1 MSSLQYVV
9 PCIDDLRMEV
19 QRTFGILPCMF
30 QAQDAI
36 AQLKQKDCIMISPT
50 GSGKTLTFWILLLFN
65 NNRIIIIIT
74 ALNILGDKNVEEL
87 LRLGITAANVTGAS
101 ATNDLFKVSF
111 LFHHQPHTLIK
122 RQYRKLKMGSTE
134 WLWQVPRKFSMIVT
148 SETSGS

>member
-9 PCIDDLRMEV
+9 PSIDDLCMEV

-30 QAQDAI
+30 QARDAI

-50 GSGKTLTFWILLLFN
+50 GSGKTLTFWIPLLFN
-65 NNRIIIIIT
+65 NNGIIIIIT

-101 ATNDLFKVSF
+101 ATDDLFKVSF
-111 LFHHQPHTLIK
+111 PFHHQPHT
-122 RQYRKLKMGSTE
+122 RTY
-134 WLWQVPRKFSMIVT
+134 QVTMA
-148 SETSGS
+148 